1 MDHYTTLLCQ
11 YCAAICHLHS
21 STHTYTTL
29 APPPPPPP
37 NINIYIYLYMVVPF
51 FISDFFLII
60 CTIGNLVVVFKLQI
74 GLYYSCQYLYVIIM
88 CSFYM
93 CRVFLLVPGSRWCH
107 IWRDF
112 CLASCR
118 LSGSPGSPHCGRHPF
133 FGRLVDHLPLYC
145 GLHPVLLLCLAL
157 YRKSLD
163 WIFCRL
169 ECVLC
174 IGKPLSSL
182 YAVEVVHIIW

>member
-1 MDHYTTLLCQ
+1 MISWHWQWTITPHCYVNIVLLS
-11 YCAAICHLHS
+11 AI
-21 STHTYTTL
+21 YTL
-29 APPPPPPP
+29 ALTQLLRPPPPPKYKY
-37 NINIYIYLYMVVPF
+37 IYIFVYGG
-51 FISDFFLII
+51 SI

-112 CLASCR
+112 CLASCG
-118 LSGSPGSPHCGRHPF
+118 LSGSQGSPHCGRHPF